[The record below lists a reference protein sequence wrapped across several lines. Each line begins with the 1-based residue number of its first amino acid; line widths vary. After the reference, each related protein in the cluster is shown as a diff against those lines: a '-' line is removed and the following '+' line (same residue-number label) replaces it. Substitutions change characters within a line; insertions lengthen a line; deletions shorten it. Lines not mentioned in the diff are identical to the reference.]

1 MKLGGY
7 GRIGS
12 GGLGCG
18 SGMVADFGGRYRPLR
33 EFSGG
38 GMGDVWLAADELL
51 GDLRARV

>member
-1 MKLGGY
+1 
-7 GRIGS
+7 
-12 GGLGCG
+12 
-18 SGMVADFGGRYRPLR
+18 MVADFGGRYRPLR